1 MTHLCFKPAYFER
14 ESVHGEHAVSGV
26 VSGLAYAQ
34 SGVGDVLRI
43 ETTMMPGKGRLT
55 LTGKY
60 QNDVKVNMSLF
71 VWIRITG

>member
-1 MTHLCFKPAYFER
+1 MGEDGIWLTIRLLIKPAYFER
-14 ESVHGEHAVSGV
+14 ETVHGEHAVSGV

-55 LTGKY
+55 LTGKHVT
-60 QNDVKVNMSLF
+60 NV
-71 VWIRITG
+71 